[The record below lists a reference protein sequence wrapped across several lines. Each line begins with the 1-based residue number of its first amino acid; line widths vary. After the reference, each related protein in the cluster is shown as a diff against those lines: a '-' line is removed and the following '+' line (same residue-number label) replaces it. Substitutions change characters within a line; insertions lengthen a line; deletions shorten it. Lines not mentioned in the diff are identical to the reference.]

1 MVMADEDDE
10 ALEDFPTPPLPP
22 GLNMSLPTLPPGI
35 SLEAPEISPL
45 PSPPLPSGIEMD
57 ENDPI
62 VSTDLTGDESSTDF
76 LSSWN
81 RRKQENPRL
90 DPDNRDRMYGHIDR
104 IAIGEVGTLLERFS
118 DRFGSEL
125 DREIIVLRKKQQQD
139 MRDIKPVVELI
150 SPPSEEY
157 EEEYEEDSESESESQ
172 EDSERGEEFDDDS
185 GEFVEFFN
193 VVNELLGGMP
203 DDFINNFVETDDF
216 ELFQNVGSDPN
227 TATKETQSVFF
238 HMINKVLG
246 ELPEEKI
253 NEFVESPDFEL
264 FQRMGQVYGA

>member
-1 MVMADEDDE
+1 MTDEDDE
-10 ALEDFPTPPLPP
+10 ALEDFPTPPLPV
-22 GLNMSLPTLPPGI
+22 GLNMPLPPPPPGI
-35 SLEAPEISPL
+35 SMEAPEISPL
-45 PSPPLPSGIEMD
+45 PSPPLPPGIEM
-57 ENDPI
+57 EEGGAI
-62 VSTDLTGDESSTDF
+62 VSTDLSGDDSSTDF

-90 DPDNRDRMYGHIDR
+90 DSDNRDRMYGHIDR
-104 IAIGEVGTLLERFS
+104 IAIGEVGTLLDRFS

-157 EEEYEEDSESESESQ
+157 EEESESESEK
-172 EDSERGEEFDDDS
+172 DREREEEFDDDS

-203 DDFINNFVETDDF
+203 DDFISTFVESDDF
-216 ELFQNVGSDPN
+216 QLFQNVGSDPN
-227 TATKETQSVFF
+227 AVDEETQRVFF
-238 HMINKVLG
+238 NMINKVLG
-246 ELPEEKI
+246 ELPAEKI
-253 NEFVESPDFEL
+253 DEFVDSPDFEL

>member
-1 MVMADEDDE
+1 MPMTDEDDE
-10 ALEDFPTPPLPP
+10 ALEDFPTPPLPV
-22 GLNMSLPTLPPGI
+22 GLNMPLPPPPPGI

-45 PSPPLPSGIEMD
+45 PSPPLPLGIEM
-57 ENDPI
+57 EEGGAI
-62 VSTDLTGDESSTDF
+62 VSTDLSGDDSSTDF

-90 DPDNRDRMYGHIDR
+90 DSDNRDRMYGHIDR
-104 IAIGEVGTLLERFS
+104 IAIGEVGTLLDRFS

-157 EEEYEEDSESESESQ
+157 EEESESESE

-203 DDFINNFVETDDF
+203 DDFISSFVESDDF
-216 ELFQNVGSDPN
+216 QLFQNVGSDPN
-227 TATKETQSVFF
+227 AADEETQNVFF

-246 ELPEEKI
+246 ELPAEKI
-253 NEFVESPDFEL
+253 DEFVESSDFAL

>member
-1 MVMADEDDE
+1 MTDEDDE
-10 ALEDFPTPPLPP
+10 ALEDFPTPPLPV
-22 GLNMSLPTLPPGI
+22 GLNMPLPPPPPGI

-45 PSPPLPSGIEMD
+45 PSPPLPPGIEMED
-57 ENDPI
+57 GGAI
-62 VSTDLTGDESSTDF
+62 VSTDLSGDDSSTDF

-90 DPDNRDRMYGHIDR
+90 DSDNRDRMYGHIDR
-104 IAIGEVGTLLERFS
+104 IAIGEVGTLLDRFS

-157 EEEYEEDSESESESQ
+157 EEEYEDESESES
-172 EDSERGEEFDDDS
+172 EEFDDDS

-203 DDFINNFVETDDF
+203 DDFINRFVESDDF
-216 ELFQNVGSDPN
+216 QLFQNVGSDPN
-227 TATKETQSVFF
+227 AANEETQSVFF

-246 ELPEEKI
+246 ELPAEKI
-253 NEFVESPDFEL
+253 DEFVESPDFEL

>member
-1 MVMADEDDE
+1 MPMTDEDDE
-10 ALEDFPTPPLPP
+10 ALEDFPTPPLPV
-22 GLNMSLPTLPPGI
+22 GLNMPLPPLPPGI
-35 SLEAPEISPL
+35 SMEAPEISPL
-45 PSPPLPSGIEMD
+45 PSPPLPLGIEM
-57 ENDPI
+57 EEGGAI
-62 VSTDLTGDESSTDF
+62 VSTDLSGDDSSTDF

-90 DPDNRDRMYGHIDR
+90 DSDNRDRMYGHIDR
-104 IAIGEVGTLLERFS
+104 IAIGEVGTLLDRFS

-157 EEEYEEDSESESESQ
+157 EEEFEEESESEK
-172 EDSERGEEFDDDS
+172 DRERGEEFDDDS

-203 DDFINNFVETDDF
+203 DDFISSFVESDDF
-216 ELFQNVGSDPN
+216 QLFQNVGSDPN
-227 TATKETQSVFF
+227 AADEETQNVFF

-246 ELPEEKI
+246 ELPEAKI
-253 NEFVESPDFEL
+253 DEFVGSPNFAL

>member
-1 MVMADEDDE
+1 MPMTDEDDE
-10 ALEDFPTPPLPP
+10 ALEDFPTPPLPV
-22 GLNMSLPTLPPGI
+22 GLNMPLPPPPPGI

-45 PSPPLPSGIEMD
+45 PSPPLPLGIEM
-57 ENDPI
+57 EEGGAI
-62 VSTDLTGDESSTDF
+62 VSTDLSGDDSSTDF

-90 DPDNRDRMYGHIDR
+90 DSDNRDRMYGHIDR
-104 IAIGEVGTLLERFS
+104 IAIGEVGTLLDRFS

-139 MRDIKPVVELI
+139 MRDIRPVVELI

-157 EEEYEEDSESESESQ
+157 EEESESESQ

-203 DDFINNFVETDDF
+203 DDFISSFVESDDF
-216 ELFQNVGSDPN
+216 QLFQNVGSDPN
-227 TATKETQSVFF
+227 AADEETQNVFF

-246 ELPEEKI
+246 ELPAEKI
-253 NEFVESPDFEL
+253 DEFVESPDFEL

>member
-1 MVMADEDDE
+1 MPMTDEDDE
-10 ALEDFPTPPLPP
+10 ALEDFPTPPLPV
-22 GLNMSLPTLPPGI
+22 GLNMPLPPPPPGI

-45 PSPPLPSGIEMD
+45 PSPPLPLGIEM
-57 ENDPI
+57 EEGGAI
-62 VSTDLTGDESSTDF
+62 VSTDLSGDDSSTDF

-90 DPDNRDRMYGHIDR
+90 DSDNRDRMYGHIDR
-104 IAIGEVGTLLERFS
+104 IAIGEVGTLLDRFS

-157 EEEYEEDSESESESQ
+157 EEESESEK
-172 EDSERGEEFDDDS
+172 DRERGEEFDDDS

-203 DDFINNFVETDDF
+203 DDFISSFVESDDF
-216 ELFQNVGSDPN
+216 QLFQNVGSDPN
-227 TATKETQSVFF
+227 AADEETQNVFF

-246 ELPEEKI
+246 ELPEAKI
-253 NEFVESPDFEL
+253 DEFVGSPNFAL

>member
-1 MVMADEDDE
+1 MPMTDEDDE
-10 ALEDFPTPPLPP
+10 ALEDFPTPPLPV
-22 GLNMSLPTLPPGI
+22 GLNMPLPPPPPGI

-45 PSPPLPSGIEMD
+45 PSPPLPLGIEM
-57 ENDPI
+57 EEGGAI
-62 VSTDLTGDESSTDF
+62 VSTDLSGDDSSTDF

-90 DPDNRDRMYGHIDR
+90 DSDNRDRMYGHIDR
-104 IAIGEVGTLLERFS
+104 IAIGEVGTLLDRFS

-157 EEEYEEDSESESESQ
+157 EEEYEEESESES
-172 EDSERGEEFDDDS
+172 EEFDDDS

-203 DDFINNFVETDDF
+203 DDFINRFVESDDF
-216 ELFQNVGSDPN
+216 QLFQNVGSDPN
-227 TATKETQSVFF
+227 AANEETQSVFF

-246 ELPEEKI
+246 ELPAEKI
-253 NEFVESPDFEL
+253 DEFVESPDFEL

>member
-1 MVMADEDDE
+1 MPMTDEDDE
-10 ALEDFPTPPLPP
+10 ALEDFPTPPLPV
-22 GLNMSLPTLPPGI
+22 GLNMPLPPPPPGI

-45 PSPPLPSGIEMD
+45 PSPPLPPGIEMED
-57 ENDPI
+57 GGAI
-62 VSTDLTGDESSTDF
+62 VSTDLSGDDSSTDF

-90 DPDNRDRMYGHIDR
+90 DSDNRDRMYGHIDR
-104 IAIGEVGTLLERFS
+104 IAIGEVGTLLDRFS

-157 EEEYEEDSESESESQ
+157 EEEYEDESESESE
-172 EDSERGEEFDDDS
+172 EFGDDS
-185 GEFVEFFN
+185 GKFVEFFN

-203 DDFINNFVETDDF
+203 DDFISSFVESDDF
-216 ELFQNVGSDPN
+216 QLFQNVGSDPN
-227 TATKETQSVFF
+227 AANEETQSVFF

-246 ELPEEKI
+246 ELPAEKI
-253 NEFVESPDFEL
+253 DEFVESPDFEL

>member
-1 MVMADEDDE
+1 
-10 ALEDFPTPPLPP
+10 
-22 GLNMSLPTLPPGI
+22 
-35 SLEAPEISPL
+35 
-45 PSPPLPSGIEMD
+45 MD
-57 ENDPI
+57 EGEAI
-62 VSTDLTGDESSTDF
+62 VSTDLSGDDSSTDF

-90 DPDNRDRMYGHIDR
+90 DSDNRDRMYGHIDR
-104 IAIGEVGTLLERFS
+104 IAIGEVGTLLDRFS

-157 EEEYEEDSESESESQ
+157 EEEFESESESQ

-185 GEFVEFFN
+185 GGFVEFFN

-203 DDFINNFVETDDF
+203 DVFINSFVESDDF
-216 ELFQNVGSDPN
+216 QLFQNVGSDPN
-227 TATKETQSVFF
+227 AADEETQSVFF

-253 NEFVESPDFEL
+253 NEFLESPDFEL
-264 FQRMGQVYGA
+264 FQRMGQIYGA

>member
-1 MVMADEDDE
+1 MPMTDEDDE
-10 ALEDFPTPPLPP
+10 ALEDFPTPPLPV
-22 GLNMSLPTLPPGI
+22 GLNMPLPPPPPGI
-35 SLEAPEISPL
+35 SLEAPEI
-45 PSPPLPSGIEMD
+45 PPLPSLPLPPGIKME
-57 ENDPI
+57 EGRAI
-62 VSTDLTGDESSTDF
+62 VSTDLSGDDSSTDF

-90 DPDNRDRMYGHIDR
+90 DSDNRDRMYGHIDR
-104 IAIGEVGTLLERFS
+104 IAIGEVGTLLDRFS

-203 DDFINNFVETDDF
+203 DDFISGFVESDDF
-216 ELFQNVGSDPN
+216 QMFQNVGSDPN
-227 TATKETQSVFF
+227 AANEETQSVFF

-253 NEFVESPDFEL
+253 DEFVASPDFAL

>member
-1 MVMADEDDE
+1 MPMTDEDDE
-10 ALEDFPTPPLPP
+10 ALEDFPTPPLPV
-22 GLNMSLPTLPPGI
+22 GLNMPLPPPPPGI
-35 SLEAPEISPL
+35 SMEAPEISPL
-45 PSPPLPSGIEMD
+45 PSPPLPPGIEMED
-57 ENDPI
+57 GGAI
-62 VSTDLTGDESSTDF
+62 VSTDLSGDDSSTDF

-90 DPDNRDRMYGHIDR
+90 DSDNRDRMYGHIDR
-104 IAIGEVGTLLERFS
+104 IAIGEVGTLLDRFS

-157 EEEYEEDSESESESQ
+157 EEEYEDESESESE
-172 EDSERGEEFDDDS
+172 EFGDDS

-203 DDFINNFVETDDF
+203 DDFISTFVESDDF
-216 ELFQNVGSDPN
+216 QLFQNVGSDPN
-227 TATKETQSVFF
+227 AANEETQSVFF

-246 ELPEEKI
+246 ELPAEKI
-253 NEFVESPDFEL
+253 DEFVESPDFEL

>member
-1 MVMADEDDE
+1 
-10 ALEDFPTPPLPP
+10 
-22 GLNMSLPTLPPGI
+22 
-35 SLEAPEISPL
+35 
-45 PSPPLPSGIEMD
+45 
-57 ENDPI
+57 
-62 VSTDLTGDESSTDF
+62 
-76 LSSWN
+76 
-81 RRKQENPRL
+81 
-90 DPDNRDRMYGHIDR
+90 MYGHIDR
-104 IAIGEVGTLLERFS
+104 IAIGEVGTLLDRFS

-157 EEEYEEDSESESESQ
+157 EEESESEK
-172 EDSERGEEFDDDS
+172 DRERGEEFDDDS

-203 DDFINNFVETDDF
+203 DDFISSFVESDDF
-216 ELFQNVGSDPN
+216 QLFQNVGSDPN
-227 TATKETQSVFF
+227 AADEETQNVFF

-246 ELPEEKI
+246 ELPAEKI
-253 NEFVESPDFEL
+253 DEFVESSDFEL

>member
-1 MVMADEDDE
+1 MTDEDDE
-10 ALEDFPTPPLPP
+10 ALEDFPTPPLPV
-22 GLNMSLPTLPPGI
+22 GLNMPLPPPPPGI

-45 PSPPLPSGIEMD
+45 PSPPLPLGIEM
-57 ENDPI
+57 EEGGAI
-62 VSTDLTGDESSTDF
+62 VSTDLSGDDSSTDF

-90 DPDNRDRMYGHIDR
+90 DSDNRDRMYGHIDR
-104 IAIGEVGTLLERFS
+104 IAIGEVGTLLDRFS

-157 EEEYEEDSESESESQ
+157 EEEYEEESESES
-172 EDSERGEEFDDDS
+172 EEFDDDS

-203 DDFINNFVETDDF
+203 DDFINRFVESDDF
-216 ELFQNVGSDPN
+216 QLFQNVGSDPN
-227 TATKETQSVFF
+227 AANEETQSVFF

-246 ELPEEKI
+246 ELPAEKI
-253 NEFVESPDFEL
+253 DEFVESPDFEL